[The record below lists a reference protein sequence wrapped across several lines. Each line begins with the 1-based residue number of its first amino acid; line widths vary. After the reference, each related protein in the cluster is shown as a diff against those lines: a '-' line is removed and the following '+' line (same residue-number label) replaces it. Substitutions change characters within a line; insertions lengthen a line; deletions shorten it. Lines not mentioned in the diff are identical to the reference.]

1 MTLSFPYTE
10 AFDYECAECGFCDKS
25 AKPLVCCSACGS
37 EAVAIRDEVL
47 NPLRGF
53 VSNAMV
59 EIPDKGFWVANVP
72 VSQMI
77 WRLIMGDNPSRF
89 KGDDLPVVSVS
100 FNDCLDFFLQMNRHP
115 LVKGSGYVFRLP
127 TSAEWSLFA
136 RRGRRGFA
144 NIAWSWNDSECFP
157 HPVAS
162 KKPNP
167 LGLYDL
173 WGNVWEWCS
182 DVDDKQ
188 AICRGG
194 CWCCD
199 EDGCMEEDYWPVNT
213 RCGFIGF
220 RLCAEKKS

>member
-100 FNDCLDFFLQMNRHP
+100 FNDFLPSLNSVMVP
-115 LVKGSGYVFRLP
+115 GLSGSETKPSCR
-127 TSAEWSLFA
+127 SRSIESFA
-136 RRGRRGFA
+136 RT
-144 NIAWSWNDSECFP
+144 
-157 HPVAS
+157 VAS
-162 KKPNP
+162 ASPNSISNTPPNKKIKMP
-167 LGLYDL
+167 
-173 WGNVWEWCS
+173 
-182 DVDDKQ
+182 
-188 AICRGG
+188 
-194 CWCCD
+194 
-199 EDGCMEEDYWPVNT
+199 
-213 RCGFIGF
+213 
-220 RLCAEKKS
+220 LCAACAVYCAARG